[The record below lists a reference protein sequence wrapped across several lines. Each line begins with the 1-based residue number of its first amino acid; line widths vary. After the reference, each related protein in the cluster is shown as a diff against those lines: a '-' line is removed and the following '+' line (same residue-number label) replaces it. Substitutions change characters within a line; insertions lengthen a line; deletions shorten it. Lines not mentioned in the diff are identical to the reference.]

1 MGAAAI
7 ISFILKGFR
16 TERVSITSDHC
27 NLRTKLAALLGV
39 LVLAGCAPTVIPA
52 GQSLRPPVLEDR
64 RFVAADGTVLPVAV
78 WPAGKSEEKPP
89 RAVIV
94 AVHGFGDYHNAWQ
107 EPAEIWAANGITTY
121 AYDQRGFGA
130 SPTRG
135 RWAGTTTMVDDIR
148 AVVQLV
154 RARHPGVPLYLAGE
168 SMGGALAIVAAEHD
182 VDVDGLIL
190 VAAAVRSRDTLGP
203 LLSGAL
209 DFFAHLVPWLPS
221 GPTSI
226 DFRPTDNPK
235 TIEKLRN
242 DPMILRNARLDLG
255 YGLVEAMDAAKAAV
269 PRINKPYILLYG
281 LGDRLV
287 PQASVRSAIELMPKP
302 AGSHLA
308 FYREGYH
315 MLLRDKEGALVA
327 RDILAWIENKNAA
340 LPSGADARYSRPDL
354 AALWGSKQPD

>member
-1 MGAAAI
+1 M
-7 ISFILKGFR
+7 
-16 TERVSITSDHC
+16 
-27 NLRTKLAALLGV
+27 LAS
-39 LVLAGCAPTVIPA
+39 CAPTVIPA
-52 GQSLRPPVLEDR
+52 GESLQPPALDDR

-78 WPAGKSEEKPP
+78 WPAAQSEEKAP

-107 EPAEIWAANGITTY
+107 EPAEIWSANGITTY

-148 AVVQLV
+148 VVVRLV

-190 VAAAVRSRDTLGP
+190 VAAALRSRDTLGP
-203 LLSGAL
+203 LASGGLA
-209 DFFAHLVPWLPS
+209 FFAHLVPWLPS

-242 DPMILRNARLDLG
+242 DPMILRNPRVDLG

-269 PRINKPYILLYG
+269 PRINKPYLMLYG

-287 PQASVRSAIELMPKP
+287 PQASVRSAIELMPKRP
-302 AGSHLA
+302 GSHLA
-308 FYREGYH
+308 FYRDGYH

-327 RDILAWIENKNAA
+327 KDILAWIENKDAA
-340 LPSGADARYSRPDL
+340 LPSGADARFSRPDL
-354 AALWGSKQPD
+354 AALWGSKRSD